1 MNILQKFIKTIN
13 IFTIL
18 TKIMSNILGSKRNI
32 DDLSSDVIEGLL
44 NLKNNN
50 KSNGCS
56 DGCNN
61 SNGITICKDSD
72 ISSNKKE
79 VNINNNLVCS
89 DCKLNLYNNENA
101 NEHYASNYHKEM
113 SMRKKIK
120 NSIASYGDLSSSS
133 SDDNIGEEYI
143 KYIRK
148 KNRQNIVLMG
158 PNSKLS
164 SFKIICR
171 EAEKQRQMNS
181 NSNICQD
188 HVFAVPCKVPANKL

>member
-1 MNILQKFIKTIN
+1 
-13 IFTIL
+13 
-18 TKIMSNILGSKRNI
+18 MSNILGSKRNI

-50 KSNGCS
+50 KS
-56 DGCNN
+56 DVCNN
-61 SNGITICKDSD
+61 SNSITIFKDSD

-79 VNINNNLVCS
+79 VNINNLVCS

-120 NSIASYGDLSSSS
+120 NSISSYGDLSSSS
-133 SDDNIGEEYI
+133 DDDIGEEYI
-143 KYIRK
+143 KYIRQ
-148 KNRQNIVLMG
+148 KNRKNNSQNNVLIG
-158 PNSKLS
+158 SNSALS

-188 HVFAVPCKVPANKL
+188 RVFAVPCKVHSNKL